1 MKTENR
7 RMDGLVDGNLTGTGK
22 EAGRVMRLHPQ
33 GFSCKSE
40 DKLGVGAV
48 VGESGAAQDKQS
60 ERMVLARINLMGKGK
75 RVGTS
80 SSNLCTAGEFTSQL

>member
-1 MKTENR
+1 M
-7 RMDGLVDGNLTGTGK
+7 VDGNLMGTGK

-40 DKLGVGAV
+40 GKLGVGAV

-60 ERMVLARINLMGKGK
+60 ERMVLVRNSLMGKGK
-75 RVGTS
+75 RAGTS
-80 SSNLCTAGEFTSQL
+80 SSNLCTADEFTSQL